1 MTKISIIIPH
11 YNNYQILNDCLQSLY
26 KSELNNTQIIIV
38 NNNSTD
44 DSIEK
49 ITNQFLDLKVVS
61 TKTNKGY
68 AGGCNFGAKY
78 ADGDYI
84 VFLNNDTVVD
94 QKWLIELIKLM
105 DEKPT
110 IASIQPKIMNKN
122 NPQIFDYAGA
132 SGGFIDKYCYPF
144 TRGRIF
150 NTIETDDSQYDD
162 IKRIFWASGT
172 GFITRKSIFNKLGG
186 FDETLFAH
194 MEEIDYHW
202 KCQLN
207 GYNVYINPKSIIY
220 HLGGKTLSYQS
231 PYKTYLNHRNSL
243 LLLLSNYNLVN
254 TIRFLIPRIIMEF
267 ISCAKDIISLKLN
280 HASAQLLS
288 LLWIISHPH
297 IIIKRRKLIKKIRKI
312 SDEELLNNIIFDKS
326 IVYQYFIKQKK
337 EYQSL

>member
-1 MTKISIIIPH
+1 MASISIIIPH
-11 YNNYQILNDCLQSLY
+11 YNNYQILNDCLESLY
-26 KSELNNTQIIIV
+26 ESELHDAEVIIV

-44 DSIEK
+44 DSIKK
-49 ITNQFLDLKVVS
+49 IITKFSKPIIISTPTNL
-61 TKTNKGY
+61 GY
-68 AGGCNFGAKY
+68 AGGCNYGAKH
-78 ADGDYI
+78 AKGELL
-84 VFLNNDTVVD
+84 VFLNNDTEVD
-94 QKWLIELIKLM
+94 KEWLSQLIKTM
-105 DEKPT
+105 GNQAH
-110 IASIQPKIMNKN
+110 IASVQPKILNKN
-122 NPQIFDYAGA
+122 NQNTFDYAGA

-144 TRGRIF
+144 ARGRIF
-150 NTIETDDSQYDD
+150 NTIENDNGQYDD

-267 ISCAKDIISLKLN
+267 ISCAN